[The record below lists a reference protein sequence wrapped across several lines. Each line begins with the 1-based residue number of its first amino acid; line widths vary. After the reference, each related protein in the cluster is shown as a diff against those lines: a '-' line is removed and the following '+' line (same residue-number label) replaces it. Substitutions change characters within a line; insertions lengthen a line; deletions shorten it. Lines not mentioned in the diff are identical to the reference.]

1 MPLQGGRPRPRVRG
15 FVRSIFA
22 VVLLTLVLLS
32 SLGDTIYDQI
42 QGTTQQLNGVSG
54 QISATKSKVQQLLDE
69 QAALQ
74 RAIAGI
80 NASLAQ
86 VAQEIQRETSA
97 LQAIAAQVE
106 QTRRELAVKEAQLK
120 QHIIDFGLR
129 MRAMYKTG
137 EVNPL
142 ELILSAHSFTDLLN
156 RTIYFAA
163 VIRESRIEV
172 VKLQQERAA
181 VEAMKADLEAKYAQ
195 QAAIVKQIKDQQVQ
209 LEAQRAARAAAEA
222 RVAAIAAQFERQV
235 QEMEA
240 QRAALKNQL
249 AALIAESARAGST
262 GHFIWPM
269 SGVITQGFGCTSY
282 PFEVYDP
289 SCPGLHFHSGI
300 DIATDAGTPVHA
312 SDAGIAHDYSMDCG
326 GYLCGYGHYVLVVH
340 AGGFVSLYGHL
351 SGYGVPDGTAVG
363 QGTVIGYEGSTGNST
378 GPHLHFEIDL
388 NGAPVNPFAYL
399 P

>member
-1 MPLQGGRPRPRVRG
+1 MPLHGGRPRPRAQG
-15 FVRSIFA
+15 FARSIFA
-22 VVLLTLVLLS
+22 VVLVSLVLLT
-32 SLGDTIYDQI
+32 SLGDSIYDQI
-42 QGTTQQLNGVSG
+42 QGKTQQLNGVSG
-54 QISATKSKVQQLLDE
+54 QISATRNKVQQLLDE
-69 QAALQ
+69 QATLA
-74 RAIAGI
+74 REIAGI

-86 VAQEIQRETSA
+86 VAQQIQRETSA
-97 LQAIAAQVE
+97 LRAIAAQVE
-106 QTRRELAVKEAQLK
+106 QTKRDLAIKEAQLK

-172 VKLQQERAA
+172 VKLQQERAV

-222 RVAAIAAQFERQV
+222 RVAAIAAQFQRQLR
-235 QEMEA
+235 EMEA
-240 QRAALKNQL
+240 QRGALKNQL

-282 PFEVYDP
+282 PFEPYDP
-289 SCPGLHFHSGI
+289 NCPGLHFHSGI

-312 SDAGIAHDYSMDCG
+312 SDAGIAHDYTMDCG

>member
-1 MPLQGGRPRPRVRG
+1 MPALEGRPRLRVRG
-15 FVRSIFA
+15 LLRSFFA
-22 VVLLTLVLLS
+22 LTVVALVLFS
-32 SLGDTIYDQI
+32 SLGDSIYDQI
-42 QGTTQQLNGVSG
+42 QGKTQQLNGVSG
-54 QISATKSKVQQLLDE
+54 QISATKTKVQQLLDQE
-69 QAALQ
+69 AALQ

-80 NASLAQ
+80 DANLAQ
-86 VAQEIQRETSA
+86 VALQIQRETAA

-106 QTRRELAVKEAQLK
+106 QTRRELAVKEAELK

-156 RTIYFAA
+156 RTVYFAA

-172 VKLQQERAA
+172 VQLQEERAA

-195 QAAIVKQIKDQQVQ
+195 QAAIVKQIKDQQAQ
-209 LEAQRAARAAAEA
+209 LEAQRAARAAA
-222 RVAAIAAQFERQV
+222 AAQVSAIEAQFQQQL

-240 QRAALKNQL
+240 QRATLKNQL

-282 PFEVYDP
+282 PFEVYDA

-300 DIATDAGTPVHA
+300 DIAADSGTPVHA
-312 SDAGIAHDYSMDCG
+312 SDAGIVHNYTMNCG
-326 GYLCGYGHYVLVVH
+326 GYLCGYGQYVLVVH
-340 AGGFVSLYGHL
+340 SGGFVSLYGHL
-351 SGYGVPDGTAVG
+351 SGYGQADGTAVG